1 MRDQALG
8 QPDVLSRALAEP
20 DQHVRYRWII
30 GLSLASLGMWMAA
43 QTPIQVMLAAQLQD
57 ITPRHKIVALG
68 VVTGVGAIAAALA
81 TPVVGALSDR
91 TAHGKRIG
99 RFSGRRH
106 RWTLAMVLL
115 AAGSVGLLAR
125 QNTVV
130 GVAILWV
137 LFNAFQNGEY
147 ASLSAA
153 IPDHVPVRQRA
164 TVAGW
169 VGMPMAL
176 GLVLGSLLYVELL
189 NQDLASSYIWLAVL
203 MVALTLPFVLFTPDH
218 PLAPEHREPF
228 SWRQVAS
235 SYWISP
241 REYPDFG
248 WAWLTRFLAS
258 LAIAMGTLYLL
269 YFLRDAVHYSR
280 LFPGQ
285 TAQDGLLIL
294 ILIYTACVVITSIVG
309 GIISDRR
316 GRRKMMV
323 TVSGLLMAVAALLLT
338 FVETWHAA
346 LAAAVLYGVGFGCY
360 IAVDQA
366 LITQVLPKA
375 HDRAKDLGII
385 NIAIVCPGAIG
396 AVIAAPVVSLAG
408 YPALFGATAVVSVA
422 ASVGVWR
429 IKSVR

>member
-1 MRDQALG
+1 MT
-8 QPDVLSRALAEP
+8 PDVPSLALAEP
-20 DQHVRYRWII
+20 AEHVRTRWIV
-30 GLSLASLGMWMAA
+30 GLTLASLGMWMAT
-43 QTPIQVMLAAQLQD
+43 QTPLQVMLAAQLQD

-68 VVTGVGAIAAALA
+68 VVSAVGALSSALA

-91 TAHGKRIG
+91 TAHGSRLH

-106 RWTLAMVLL
+106 RWTLAMALFAALCLALMAEQATVL
-115 AAGSVGLLAR
+115 
-125 QNTVV
+125 
-130 GVAILWV
+130 GVAVWYV
-137 LFNAFQNGEY
+137 LFCAFQNGEY

-176 GLVLGSLLYVELL
+176 GLVLGSILYVDVLGQHL
-189 NQDLASSYIWLAVL
+189 VSSYIWLAVL
-203 MVALTLPFVLFTPDH
+203 MVLLALPFVLFTADH
-218 PLAPEHREPF
+218 PLAPADREPF

-338 FVETWHAA
+338 FVETWDAA
-346 LAAAVLYGVGFGCY
+346 MVAAVLYGMGFGCY
-360 IAVDQA
+360 VAVDQA

-375 HDRAKDLGII
+375 RDRAKDLGII

-396 AVIAAPVVSLAG
+396 AAIAAPLVSLAG
-408 YPALFGATAVVSVA
+408 YPALFGATAVVA
-422 ASVGVWR
+422 IEASIGVWR